1 MMQDDEDE
9 IDDSPNYYAILNVRK
24 EANDEEIKQAYR
36 AMCVRFHPDKHVD
49 PSKKETAEK
58 LFARTHKAYEV
69 LSDSQT
75 RMIYDIYGQKGLDA
89 GWEVIERQ
97 RTPAEIRQEYERL
110 QREAEERRVEQ
121 KTNPKGSVALQIDM
135 THLFSDPDRDDDD
148 DDEDHGMMKG
158 MSISQ
163 SIEAPLTRN
172 KTAVLSGG
180 LQHGRGDNQSGTVS
194 CTLRNVFN
202 HRSWGEVQFGTGT
215 AGAELSMKGF
225 RNIDKKRFGTVT
237 LTSSLKQ
244 MHLTA
249 GLQAMVASQLTKNT
263 MGYLTGMYNL
273 AGLLGVRN
281 SPSSV
286 TTTIVSNTEHYNF
299 MAQLQLGILQSQSV
313 LSYTHKLNDD
323 TKVKGVV
330 KYGSALGLV
339 FEYSCEH
346 QMTTLSNVGGTVS
359 VGPMSGVTLRLKVH
373 RHTQTF
379 DFPIFL
385 SDAFSPS
392 AMFYGTAIPLVFFFA
407 VKKLIFLPMLSQ
419 QKEKDLED
427 SRERHAKVV
436 AENKKEAEKA
446 INLLLS
452 QYEAIVEYEQRK
464 NGLIIREAWYGKFI
478 TQNRRVD
485 RSTPYVIN
493 VTIPI
498 QCLVKDSKLILANST
513 KSQLT
518 GIYDPC
524 IGEEKSL
531 KITYE
536 FHGLVHE
543 ALFAD
548 DEAARAPKK
557 SHQISTKTS

>member
-1 MMQDDEDE
+1 MQDDEDE
-9 IDDSPNYYAILNVRK
+9 IDDSPNYYAILNLRK
-24 EANDEEIKQAYR
+24 EANDDEIKQAYR

-49 PSKKETAEK
+49 PSTKETAEK
-58 LFARTHKAYEV
+58 LFARAHKAYEV

-110 QREAEERRVEQ
+110 QREAEERRIEQ
-121 KTNPKGSVALQIDM
+121 KTNPKGSVSLHIDA
-135 THLFSDPDRDDDD
+135 TRLFSDPDYEEEE
-148 DDEDHGMMKG
+148 DEDHGLMKG

-172 KTAVLSGG
+172 KTAILSGG

-194 CTLRNVFN
+194 CTLRNVFS

-215 AGAELSMKGF
+215 AGADLSLKGF
-225 RNIDKKRFGTVT
+225 RNIDKKRFATVT
-237 LTSSLKQ
+237 LNSSLKQ
-244 MHLTA
+244 MQLTA
-249 GLQAMVASQLTKNT
+249 GLQAMVASQLAKNT
-263 MGYLTGMYNL
+263 MGYLTGNYSL
-273 AGLLGVRN
+273 VGLIAGGRN

-286 TTTIVSNTEHYNF
+286 STTVATNTEHFNF
-299 MAQLQLGILQSQSV
+299 MAQLTLGIIHSQSV
-313 LSYTHKLNDD
+313 VSYTHKINDD
-323 TKVKGVV
+323 TKVKGVL
-330 KYGSALGLV
+330 KYGGALGLV

-359 VGPMSGVTLRLKVH
+359 IGPMAGVTLRLKVH
-373 RHTQTF
+373 RHTQTY

-385 SDAFSPS
+385 SDVFSPS

-407 VKKLIFLPMLSQ
+407 VKKLIFLPILSR
-419 QKEKDLED
+419 QKEKDLEE

-446 INLLLS
+446 ISLLLA
-452 QYEAIVEYEQRK
+452 QYEASVEAEQRRG
-464 NGLIIREAWYGKFI
+464 GLIIREAWYGKFI
-478 TQNRRVD
+478 SKNRRTD

-493 VTIPI
+493 VTIPL
-498 QCLVKDSKLILANST
+498 QCNVKDSKLIVAEST

-518 GIYDPC
+518 GFYDPC

-531 KITYE
+531 KINYE
-536 FHGLVHE
+536 FHGIIHE
-543 ALFAD
+543 AVFKD
-548 DEAARAPKK
+548 DQTVKIPMK